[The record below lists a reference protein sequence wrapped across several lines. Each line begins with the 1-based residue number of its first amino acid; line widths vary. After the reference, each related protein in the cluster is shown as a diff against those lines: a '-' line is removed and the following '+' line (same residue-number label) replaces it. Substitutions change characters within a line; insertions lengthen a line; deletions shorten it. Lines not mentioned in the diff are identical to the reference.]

1 MSKVVRWFDLDEEF
15 TIGFATIGGKDVF
28 ITEEAVRFDA
38 PLVRV
43 HETLRE
49 AVLRKCFLDEDD
61 LEDPEEKRYFNRT
74 LKRATKEYEEEK
86 KRLMLLWFLDTMD
99 ATFSNYD
106 CMKSY
111 KFDRDARTMWLS
123 EEENDGY
130 IWSAL
135 DGALILWNSQNKPYY
150 IICDENAPNK
160 NGMIKWEF
168 EIKKEE

>member
-49 AVLRKCFLDEDD
+49 AVLRKCSLDEDD

-74 LKRATKEYEEEK
+74 LKHATKEYEEEK

-106 CMKSY
+106 
-111 KFDRDARTMWLS
+111 
-123 EEENDGY
+123 
-130 IWSAL
+130 
-135 DGALILWNSQNKPYY
+135 
-150 IICDENAPNK
+150 
-160 NGMIKWEF
+160 
-168 EIKKEE
+168 